1 MAQLALETTRV
12 PVGVHRL
19 DDTPNDELT
28 ALDAAGRKEDMK
40 VMFAVLAAL
49 ELVEDGILGEW
60 TEALGAD
67 KAVLVPDFA
76 ACIDNLFP
84 LFEAFLAP

>member
-1 MAQLALETTRV
+1 
-12 PVGVHRL
+12 
-19 DDTPNDELT
+19 
-28 ALDAAGRKEDMK
+28 
-40 VMFAVLAAL
+40 MFAVLAAL

-76 ACIDNLFP
+76 ACR
-84 LFEAFLAP
+84 ER